1 MMGVSRPPTSLMP
14 SAVRDGDV
22 RRDVPRSP
30 EDLQEKCPGSTR
42 QRRTK
47 LLPPGPRILPCW
59 SLSPTGHSPLPGTLP
74 YWAPSPTA
82 ALPCVCKSCLWTC
95 HVHWVF
101 SGAETLPPGRQE
113 SPSPVQGPD
122 YSPQLS
128 PRLSCECVNEAENS
142 SCAWGLKRVLKGRG
156 AVAAIL
162 EQVRS
167 GNCSVYTRWTVAQLL
182 HPPLWPLLHL
192 LLFLLLP
199 FVPSVAFSD

>member
-1 MMGVSRPPTSLMP
+1 MSDEMSHAVLKTCRRNALAPQDSAGRSCSL
-14 SAVRDGDV
+14 RGLGY
-22 RRDVPRSP
+22 SP
-30 EDLQEKCPGSTR
+30 A
-42 QRRTK
+42 
-47 LLPPGPRILPCW
+47 
-59 SLSPTGHSPLPGTLP
+59 GHSPLPGTLP
-74 YWAPSPTA
+74 YRALSPTGHPPLLQHFRVSVSPA
-82 ALPCVCKSCLWTC
+82 CG
-95 HVHWVF
+95 HVTSTGCSQVQK
-101 SGAETLPPGRQE
+101 LPPGRQE
-113 SPSPVQGPD
+113 SPSPAQGPD

-128 PRLSCECVNEAENS
+128 PRLSLECVNEAENS

-162 EQVRS
+162 EQVRL